1 MSKKVVFGGIEIL
14 AAGDEQSAKRLLGFV
29 EGMITR
35 LESGLDSTDEN
46 FSISIH
52 TTFSAT
58 KATKYNISVEGIT
71 NRKTRDKVVRIL
83 QKSTETKNEKVTGTL
98 KVDLQV
104 QDN

>member
-1 MSKKVVFGGIEIL
+1 MSKKVVFSGIEIL
-14 AAGDEQSAKRLLGFV
+14 SPGDDQSSKRLLGFV
-29 EGMITR
+29 ESMITR
-35 LESGLDSTDEN
+35 LEASLDGTDEN

-52 TTFSAT
+52 ATFSAT
-58 KATKYNISVEGIT
+58 KATKYNISIEGIT

-83 QKSTETKNEKVTGTL
+83 QKSTETKNEKVAGVL